1 MWRECIELGID
12 ARKSVLSHCKYLR
25 PLVPPIVHG
34 KKWEEGNTQEMANDV
49 SYFAFE
55 PNAKWHSFKG
65 YGEQG
70 RMKTLVFMPIY
81 WPITYGKIELF
92 QKSVISIRFYSL

>member
-1 MWRECIELGID
+1 MHEGELGKQLWRECIEVGID

-25 PLVPPIVHG
+25 PLVAPIVHG

-65 YGEQG
+65 YGEGQVLYSI
-70 RMKTLVFMPIY
+70 LVN
-81 WPITYGKIELF
+81 
-92 QKSVISIRFYSL
+92 SS